1 MHMICSRTETNRF
14 TGTHVE
20 RDFVE
25 APSQMLENWVW
36 EKEPLKKMSGHYKDG
51 SAIPTDLLAKLMA
64 SRRANAGGFNLRQI
78 ILSTFDQRIH
88 TTGKADTQAVFAQ
101 TYKDI
106 LGITPIP
113 GTNMPASFGHMV
125 GYDAQYYGY
134 LVRILLTFLPFFTS
148 AVN

>member
-1 MHMICSRTETNRF
+1 MICSRTETNRF